1 MVTTPH
7 PHSPVDVAV
16 GAAARVVA
24 LTGGV
29 LRVAR
34 SGVEPVAHVVLHPPV
49 VPRRLH
55 PARWVESLA
64 AEGGIRRAAVLRE
77 LADRLDVLVPAVLA
91 EVLRRARLAELLPRY
106 VDLDAVVAAVDLDKA
121 ASRLDV
127 DAVISR
133 ADLETVLARVD
144 VDSVAARLDLD
155 AVAIRLDLDAV
166 LDRLDL
172 TAVVL
177 ERVDLDRL
185 VESVLGR
192 IDLAGLAE
200 QVIDDIDL
208 PEIIRESTGSMA
220 SDTVRGVRMQGI
232 AADEAVERAVDRFRL
247 RRRRSPQEPV
257 IPRQDDRTRSSDP

>member
-1 MVTTPH
+1 MATLR
-7 PHSPVDVAV
+7 PHSSVDVAV
-16 GAAARVVA
+16 GVAARGVA
-24 LTGGV
+24 LSGGV
-29 LRVAR
+29 LRAAR
-34 SGVEPVAHVVLHPPV
+34 SGLAPVARAVLNPAV
-49 VPRRLH
+49 VPERLRL
-55 PARWVESLA
+55 ARWVDSLGE
-64 AEGGIRRAAVLRE
+64 EGATRRAGARRE
-77 LADRLDVLVPAVLA
+77 LFRRLDVLVPMVLV
-91 EVLRRARLAELLPRY
+91 EVLRRARLAELLPQY

-127 DAVISR
+127 DAVVRR
-133 ADLETVLARVD
+133 ADIEAVLARVD
-144 VDSVAARLDLD
+144 VD
-155 AVAIRLDLDAV
+155 AVAGRLDLDAV

-177 ERVDLDRL
+177 QRVDLDRL
-185 VESVLGR
+185 VESVLAR

-247 RRRRSPQEPV
+247 RRRRPGQEV
-257 IPRQDDRTRSSDP
+257 AIPRQDDRTRSSDP

>member
-1 MVTTPH
+1 MTAAH
-7 PHSPVDVAV
+7 PHTSVDVAV
-16 GAAARVVA
+16 GATARVVA

-29 LRVAR
+29 LRAAR
-34 SGVEPVAHVVLHPPV
+34 SGIGPAVHVALHPPI

-55 PARWVESLA
+55 PARWVERLGE
-64 AEGGIRRAAVLRE
+64 EGSRRRAALLRE
-77 LADRLDVLVPAVLA
+77 LSHRFDVLVPVALA
-91 EVLRRARLAELLPRY
+91 EILRRARLAELLPRY

-127 DAVISR
+127 DAVIRR
-133 ADLETVLARVD
+133 ADVEAVLARVD
-144 VDSVAARLDLD
+144 VD
-155 AVAIRLDLDAV
+155 AVANRLDLDAV

-185 VESVLGR
+185 VDSVLAGL
-192 IDLAGLAE
+192 DLAGLAE
-200 QVIDDIDL
+200 QVVDDIDL

-232 AADEAVERAVDRFRL
+232 AADEAVDRAVARLRL
-247 RRRRSPQEPV
+247 RRRRPPQEPA
-257 IPRQDDRTRSSDP
+257 IPPQDGRNRFE

>member
-1 MVTTPH
+1 MTAAH
-7 PHSPVDVAV
+7 PHTSVDVAV
-16 GAAARVVA
+16 GATARVVA

-29 LRVAR
+29 LRAAR
-34 SGVEPVAHVVLHPPV
+34 SGIGPAVHVALHPPI

-55 PARWVESLA
+55 PARWVERLGE
-64 AEGGIRRAAVLRE
+64 EGSRRRAALLRE
-77 LADRLDVLVPAVLA
+77 LSHRFDVLVPVALA
-91 EVLRRARLAELLPRY
+91 EILRRARLAELLPRY

-127 DAVISR
+127 DAVIRR
-133 ADLETVLARVD
+133 ADVEAVLARVD
-144 VDSVAARLDLD
+144 VDAVANRLDLD
-155 AVAIRLDLDAV
+155 AVLDRLDLDAV

-185 VESVLGR
+185 VDSVLAGL
-192 IDLAGLAE
+192 DLAGLAE
-200 QVIDDIDL
+200 QVVDDIDL

-232 AADEAVERAVDRFRL
+232 AADEAVDRAVARLRL
-247 RRRRSPQEPV
+247 RRRRPPQEPA
-257 IPRQDDRTRSSDP
+257 IPPQDGRNRFE